1 MLAEAGLDL
10 IALEILR
17 DVEQA
22 TYAVET
28 AAATDSLP
36 GPASVVS
43 GARME
48 RSYSGLRRTPSRK
61 LWRRYRSRIHQ

>member
-1 MLAEAGLDL
+1 MDL

-22 TYAVET
+22 TYAVE

-43 GARME
+43 GARTKW
-48 RSYSGLRRTPSRK
+48 SYSRLRRTPSRK
-61 LWRRYRSRIHQ
+61 L